1 MITAKEAKFEAEEYL
16 KGRFKIN
23 EVLDLID
30 GIIRGACHKGK
41 RHVYIKEN
49 TFYGLSVDQM
59 EVVINELEDLGY
71 KVTPVYEEHDNIQ
84 LSGKI
89 GYNIAW

>member
-1 MITAKEAKFEAEEYL
+1 MITAKEARCEMEEYF
-16 KGRFKIN
+16 KGRVKIN
-23 EVLDLID
+23 KVLEHID
-30 GIIRGACHKGK
+30 ETIRSSCRIGLGL
-41 RHVYIKEN
+41 VFIKEN
-49 TFYGLSVDQM
+49 AFRNLSSVQM
-59 EVVINELEDLGY
+59 ETVILELEDLGY